1 MPDRNRSVI
10 RIARDGFA
18 GRTSTVQI
26 PAVIDAPLA
35 PLRPILRAIAET
47 VIPDP
52 AKLDARSWDDVERTV
67 ATALARRPAGMRR
80 QFSIFLR
87 VIEWLPL
94 LRFGRRFS
102 ALDVARR
109 TRVLTALER
118 SPLLLLRR
126 GFWGLRTLLYM
137 GVYTRE
143 EIAAALG
150 YRADP
155 RGWAAR
161 R

>member
-1 MPDRNRSVI
+1 VI
-10 RIARDGFA
+10 RVARDGFA

-102 ALDVARR
+102 ALDVA
-109 TRVLTALER
+109 
-118 SPLLLLRR
+118 